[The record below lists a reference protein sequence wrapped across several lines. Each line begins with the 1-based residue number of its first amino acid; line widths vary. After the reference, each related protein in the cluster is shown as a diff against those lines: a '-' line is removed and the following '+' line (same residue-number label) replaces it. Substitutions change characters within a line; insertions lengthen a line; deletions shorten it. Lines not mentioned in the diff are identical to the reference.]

1 MAPEILEATSPQY
14 PYKSLKYFVLIVV
27 SLTMCVP
34 DMTRDLM
41 CGLWVALS

>member
-14 PYKSLKYFVLIVV
+14 PYKSAQFVV

-34 DMTRDLM
+34 GMTRDLM
-41 CGLWVALS
+41 YGLWVALS